1 MTTRTPVVLGFVVV
15 GRGKDKRGADRE
27 EKLSR
32 RYASKAAAEEFMRL
46 ARAGGRIAGSVTST
60 ALTTRAG
67 YERAT

>member
-1 MTTRTPVVLGFVVV
+1 MTTPTAVVLGFVVV

-46 ARAGGRIAGSVTST
+46 ARASGRDCWIRDEHGVDEAGP
-60 ALTTRAG
+60 L
-67 YERAT
+67 

>member
-46 ARAGGRIAGSVTST
+46 ARAGGRDCWVRDEHGVDDAGR
-60 ALTTRAG
+60 L
-67 YERAT
+67 